1 MSAAVEEPV
10 GWARVISAP
19 SAPGAQQNSGFCP
32 KPGHGNFEQSMWC
45 ADCDAKF
52 CIRCTALHVGHQTMD
67 ETSAKFFRRTSSVP
81 SKAESREAVQSQ
93 FDDHMAAFRR
103 TSSASTQAAAV
114 CLPLPHTIQSPAPVR
129 PPSRGALC
137 LAQEPGWLPDRPQ
150 RAIALANKLQRRL
163 TVVLDST
170 ATTLKSAQT

>member
-1 MSAAVEEPV
+1 MEPTAAGLSVSVSPHPSAAAAMSAAVEEPV

-137 LAQEPGWLPDRPQ
+137 LAQEPG
-150 RAIALANKLQRRL
+150 
-163 TVVLDST
+163 
-170 ATTLKSAQT
+170 